1 MRAAQTALTLEQGRL
16 LKLKELEE
24 ANRTLIMTSNMVFA
38 RICYV
43 FKSHVLLPSLKKC
56 LSL

>member
-43 FKSHVLLPSLKKC
+43 KSSNLMFC
-56 LSL
+56 

>member
-43 FKSHVLLPSLKKC
+43 KFSNLMFCYLH
-56 LSL
+56 